1 MLNKLHT
8 TSSRKL
14 EALLK
19 IFERPIHDHRYSTL
33 SGNKKAI
40 NTNLKRALG
49 WLRWVWSHTDKRYI
63 LPGFSV
69 TPTKIDRIKSQNRY
83 IQQIKSRILEM
94 KGGKYAKILAKI
106 QVRAIFHMRDIR
118 RNVLPKFI
126 ELCMETSCWCPY
138 GLAPTW
144 RPESNRNICH
154 WVLLRKRV
162 FNSRGTHKHYSNTF
176 GMNCSDSTIARN
188 KSHDSSLQ
196 GHSIDLFGKFLL
208 AGRCGGNNMSFEGKC
223 RWEKRQ
229 IRVSEGDLTSRIAAI
244 RVIVSCCYDVNLFSP
259 SQPPFP
265 TKGVNFALG
274 RHPFF

>member
-1 MLNKLHT
+1 
-8 TSSRKL
+8 
-14 EALLK
+14 
-19 IFERPIHDHRYSTL
+19 
-33 SGNKKAI
+33 
-40 NTNLKRALG
+40 
-49 WLRWVWSHTDKRYI
+49 
-63 LPGFSV
+63 
-69 TPTKIDRIKSQNRY
+69 
-83 IQQIKSRILEM
+83 M

-154 WVLLRKRV
+154 WVLLRKRA

-196 GHSIDLFGKFLL
+196 GHPIDLFGKFLL
-208 AGRCGGNNMSFEGKC
+208 AGRCGGNNMSLEGKC

-229 IRVSEGDLTSRIAAI
+229 IRVSEGDLMSRIAAI
-244 RVIVSCCYDVNLFSP
+244 RVIGSCCYDVNLFSL